1 MLNDIIK
8 ELKNLKGK
16 KVSVFGQPMVVNEKD
31 EYIQAVDIL
40 EALKDYE
47 VTLHQRKKI
56 LSLFEDEDEDQL
68 EFIAADNTYNWNAYI
83 DHDIQY
89 HVFKFNGLYYVIL
102 KVHRYGDVRANYT
115 DPCVLVFEDYY
126 DFINAIDEAGFL
138 NKVYTLSNDKEV
150 FYSLSL
156 FKNYIDV
163 YDDEEGI
170 QFECYDFDDIE
181 TEYNEI
187 IKEAKESHLNA

>member
-16 KVSVFGQPMVVNEKD
+16 EVSMFGQPMVVNKKE
-31 EYIQAVDIL
+31 EYIQVVDIL

-47 VTLHQRKKI
+47 VTLHQSKKI

-68 EFIAADNTYNWNAYI
+68 EFIVAENTYNWNAYI

-89 HVFKFNGLYYVIL
+89 HVFKFNGLHYVIL

-115 DPCVLVFEDYY
+115 DPCVLAFEDYHE
-126 DFINAIDEAGFL
+126 FLEVINEASYC

-156 FKNYIDV
+156 FKTCIDV
-163 YDDEEGI
+163 YEDEEGI

-187 IKEAKESHLNA
+187 IKEVKELH